1 MKQRITVQALDEEF
15 GEQDRRGAPVGS
27 RAAGTPAPV
36 SMGIGVTVGTLIA
49 FTEHGAVPLV
59 THRSQTGT
67 AARPARTLVDLHAS
81 HIGRD
86 VALLFEDGDPER
98 PIVIGCFLD
107 QHATSPELVSHVD
120 VDVDGQRLTV
130 TARDQM
136 VLRCGKASITL
147 TRAGKILVQGAYI
160 SNRSSGVLRIKGGS
174 VQIN

>member
-1 MKQRITVQALDEEF
+1 MKQRIAVQALDEEF
-15 GEQDRRGAPVGS
+15 GGEDRREAPVDS
-27 RAAGTPAPV
+27 PAAPAPV
-36 SMGIGVTVGTLIA
+36 SRKIGGVTVGILVA
-49 FTEHGAVPLV
+49 FKEHGAIPLV
-59 THRSQTGT
+59 THGSQAGT
-67 AARPARTLVDLHAS
+67 AARTARTLLDLHAS
-81 HIGRD
+81 HIGRE

-107 QHATSPELVSHVD
+107 QHAASPELASHVE

-147 TRAGKILVQGAYI
+147 TRAGKILVQGTYV